1 MACMSPVHGSAPD
14 IAGKDIANPIATI
27 LSAAMMLRYSFD
39 LDDAAAAVETA
50 VSRVLEEGYRTVD
63 IMSEGC
69 TQVGTAKMGDLI
81 CERI

>member
-1 MACMSPVHGSAPD
+1 
-14 IAGKDIANPIATI
+14 
-27 LSAAMMLRYSFD
+27 MMLRYSFD